1 MMLDKDLF
9 TSLCEEYG
17 AGYYNGNIGTY
28 NEKRLHLIL
37 KHLVSQNADNHE
49 VKLGKCVADVF
60 NGKEIFEIQTG
71 SLYPLKKKLDY
82 YLSETEYPI
91 TVIKPFIALKRIV
104 RVDRD
109 SGEVIRCKRSP
120 KKAGDAELYSE
131 LNWISNYLCS
141 ERIRVLALFI
151 EADEYRYSDEKFR
164 YRKSGKYDSELF
176 PRNILDIKEISGRES
191 FEFLLNGCSD
201 IFTAKDF
208 AALHKLKGRPLYAI
222 LNILCKLSLLRKDKN
237 TSGAYQYSI
246 IKKK

>member
-1 MMLDKDLF
+1 MTLDKDLF
-9 TSLCEEYG
+9 ASLCEEYG

-37 KHLVSQNADNHE
+37 KHLASQNADDHE
-49 VKLGKCVADVF
+49 VKLGKYVADVF

-82 YLSETEYPI
+82 YLSETEYQI
-91 TVIKPFIALKRIV
+91 TVIKPFIASKRIV

-131 LNWISNYLCS
+131 LNWISNYLCNK
-141 ERIRVLALFI
+141 RISVIALFI
-151 EADEYRYSDEKFR
+151 EADEYRYSDEKVR

-176 PRNILDIKEISGRES
+176 PRGILDVKEISGRES
-191 FEFLLNGCSD
+191 LEHLLNGCPD
-201 IFTAKDF
+201 IFTAKEF
-208 AALHKLKGRPLYAI
+208 ATLHKLKGRPLYAA
-222 LNILCKLSLLRKDKN
+222 LNILCELSLLKKEKN
-237 TSGAYQYSI
+237 KNGTYEYSI
-246 IKKK
+246 IKKQ